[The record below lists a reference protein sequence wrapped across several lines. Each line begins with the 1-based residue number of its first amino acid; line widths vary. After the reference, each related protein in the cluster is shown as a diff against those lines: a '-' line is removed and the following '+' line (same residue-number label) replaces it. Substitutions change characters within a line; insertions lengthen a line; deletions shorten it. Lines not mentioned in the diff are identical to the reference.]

1 MKEKVEVTI
10 TGGKLIAE
18 PNTDPNY
25 PGISIA
31 FVPDCGG
38 GNTELA
44 LLEEADKEL
53 VLRSWMDL
61 SEEDPTSLRCSYDDV
76 LLSQVAYGMYLACC
90 QQECEGPLSAQG
102 FAENLFYNAD
112 YMRGLLTENL
122 FEKYKTIMITKEEK

>member
-1 MKEKVEVTI
+1 MKEKIIVNV

-31 FVPDCGG
+31 FVPDCGS

-44 LLEEADKEL
+44 LLEECDREL

-61 SEEDPTSLRCSYDDV
+61 SKEDPTSLRCNYDDV
-76 LLSQVAYGMYLACC
+76 LLSQVAYGMYLTRC
-90 QQECEGPLSAQG
+90 QQEREVPLSAQG
-102 FAENLFYNAD
+102 FAENMFYNED

-122 FEKYKTIMITKEEK
+122 FEKYKTIMITKEKK

>member
-1 MKEKVEVTI
+1 MKEKVEVNV

-44 LLEEADKEL
+44 LLEESDKEL

-61 SEEDPTSLRCSYDDV
+61 SKENPTSLRCSYDEV
-76 LLSQVAYGMYLACC
+76 LLSQVAYGIYLARC
-90 QQECEGPLSAQG
+90 QQEREVPFGMQG

>member
-1 MKEKVEVTI
+1 MKEKIIVNV

-31 FVPDCGG
+31 FLPDCGG

-44 LLEEADKEL
+44 LLEECDREL

-61 SEEDPTSLRCSYDDV
+61 SREDPTSLHCSYDDV
-76 LLSQVAYGMYLACC
+76 LLSQVAYGMYLARC
-90 QQECEGPLSAQG
+90 QQEREVPFSMQG

-112 YMRGLLTENL
+112 YMKGLLTEDL
-122 FEKYKTIMITKEEK
+122 FKKYENIMVTQEEK

>member
-1 MKEKVEVTI
+1 MKEKVEVKV

-18 PNTDPNY
+18 PNT
-25 PGISIA
+25 
-31 FVPDCGG
+31 
-38 GNTELA
+38 ELA
-44 LLEEADKEL
+44 LLEECDREL

-76 LLSQVAYGMYLACC
+76 LLSQVAYGMYLARC
-90 QQECEGPLSAQG
+90 QQECEVPLSAQG

-112 YMRGLLTENL
+112 YMKGLLTENL